1 MIKTALFIATE
12 AKLSTFAL
20 TLLFVCLALTSS
32 AGRIHAQIYGQP
44 YRLSD
49 KEVEQIIKRIEKQSD
64 KFRSSLDAA
73 LDKSRLNGSS
83 REDDINAFVKA
94 YYEDTKHLRD
104 RFDAHKSTAP
114 DVESVLQRAAR
125 IDTFMRRYP
134 LSTRAQNDWATLRS
148 YLDQL
153 AQTFNVGWQWNGY
166 GPASDYPA
174 PSPVVSGVP
183 YRVTDREVDQILKR
197 IENQSDKFRSSLDSA
212 LDKSRFNGTRQEDN
226 INAYV
231 KDFYSETKRLRDHFE
246 KHKSTGS
253 DVESVLNRAATI
265 DEFMNRNRLKK
276 KNAQNEWAKLRVN
289 LEELA
294 NIYGVSW
301 HWRY

>member
-1 MIKTALFIATE
+1 MKTEHFMASQ
-12 AKLSTFAL
+12 AKLSALAL
-20 TLLFVCLALTSS
+20 TLLFLSLALLSS
-32 AGRIHAQIYGQP
+32 AGRTQAQIYGQP

-49 KEVEQIIKRIEKQSD
+49 KEVEQIIKRIEKQSN

-73 LDKSRLNGSS
+73 LDKSRFNGSS

-94 YYEDTKHLRD
+94 YYEETKHLHD

-134 LSTRAQNDWATLRS
+134 LSPSAQGDWSTLRS

-153 AQTFNVGWQWNGY
+153 AQSYNVGWQWSAS
-166 GPASDYPA
+166 GPVSDYPA
-174 PSPVVSGVP
+174 TGTVVSAVP

-212 LDKSRFNGTRQEDN
+212 LDKSRLNGTRQEDN

-231 KDFYSETKRLRDHFE
+231 KDFYAETKRLRDHFE
-246 KHKSTGS
+246 GHKSTAG
-253 DVESVLNRAATI
+253 DVQSVLDRAATI

-276 KNAQNEWAKLRVN
+276 RNAQSEWSRLRGN
-289 LEELA
+289 LDELA
-294 NIYGVSW
+294 NVYGVTW
-301 HWRY
+301 RWRY